1 MGGVSSNF
9 VTHSFGWQNGTFIN
23 DTFVGVKVQSQ
34 FAVIAFDNGA
44 GTLFDSL
51 GTDTL

>member
-1 MGGVSSNF
+1 VE
-9 VTHSFGWQNGTFIN
+9 
-23 DTFVGVKVQSQ
+23 VQSQ